1 MKVSSVYIFLFV
13 LLFAL
18 AGCGPEEPE
27 VVALPTRTP
36 RPTFTPTPLPAAPQ
50 PVAAVETA
58 TFTPEPANAA
68 PVAEA
73 PAAEAPVA
81 EPTATDTP
89 APQQAK
95 ALITN
100 AQANVR
106 TGPGTN
112 YALAGTLERGAEFEI
127 VGKNPAGDWW
137 QLCCLNG
144 QNVWIAGFLVDT
156 SGPVDGVAVAAD
168 IPAPPPVV
176 VAPAPAAPTAVPA
189 SAEPTPAPAP
199 AFTVQKGEFVEPR
212 PNSSPLITFYGTLCK
227 QRCPDG
233 GGVGGYKLIVE
244 GPQGRSEV
252 VFEDIASFRHGD
264 PGQPSE
270 FIYNAKLEIP
280 GGPAGNYRA
289 FVADMGGNPVS
300 DAWEYAA
307 SGNLR
312 IFLPR
317 WIVP

>member
-1 MKVSSVYIFLFV
+1 MKISSIYIFLFV

-36 RPTFTPTPLPAAPQ
+36 RPTFTPTPLQAAPQ
-50 PVAAVETA
+50 PVAAAETA

-68 PVAEA
+68 PAAEV
-73 PAAEAPVA
+73 PATEAPVA

-95 ALITN
+95 AVITN

-144 QNVWIAGFLVDT
+144 QNVWIADFLVDT
-156 SGPVDGVAVAAD
+156 SGSVDGVAIAAD
-168 IPAPPPVV
+168 IPAPPPTV
-176 VAPAPAAPTAVPA
+176 PPAPTATPA
-189 SAEPTPAPAP
+189 PAEPTPVPAP
-199 AFTVQKGEFVEPR
+199 VFTLQKGDYVEPR
-212 PNSSPLITFYGTLCK
+212 SNSSPLITFYGTLCK

-233 GGVGGYKLIVE
+233 GGVGGYKLVVE
-244 GPQGRSEV
+244 GPQGRSETI
-252 VFEDIASFRHGD
+252 FEDIPTFRHGD
-264 PGQPSE
+264 PGLASE

-280 GGPAGNYRA
+280 GGPVGNYRA
-289 FVADMGGNPVS
+289 FVTDMGGNQVA
-300 DAWEYAA
+300 DAWDYAA
-307 SGNLR
+307 SGDIR

-317 WIVP
+317 WVVP

>member
-1 MKVSSVYIFLFV
+1 MKISSIYIFLFV

-68 PVAEA
+68 PVSEA
-73 PAAEAPVA
+73 PATEAPAA

-95 ALITN
+95 AVITN

-106 TGPGTN
+106 SGPGTN
-112 YALAGTLERGAEFEI
+112 YALAGAVERGAEFEI

-168 IPAPPPVV
+168 IPAPPPTV
-176 VAPAPAAPTAVPA
+176 PPAPTA
-189 SAEPTPAPAP
+189 TPAPAQPTPVP
-199 AFTVQKGEFVEPR
+199 APIFTLQKGEYVEPR
-212 PNSSPLITFYGTLCK
+212 ANSSPLITFYGTLCR

-233 GGVGGYKLIVE
+233 GGVGGYKLVVE
-244 GPQGRSEV
+244 GPQGRSETI
-252 VFEDIASFRHGD
+252 FEDIPSFRHGD
-264 PGQPSE
+264 PGLPSE

-280 GGPAGNYRA
+280 GGPVGNYRA
-289 FVADMGGNPVS
+289 FVTDMGGNQVA

-307 SGNLR
+307 SGDIR

-317 WIVP
+317 WVVP

>member
-1 MKVSSVYIFLFV
+1 MKLSNIYIFIFV

-18 AGCGPEEPE
+18 AGCGADEPE

-50 PVAAVETA
+50 PVAAVEAA

-68 PVAEA
+68 QASEAVAT
-73 PAAEAPVA
+73 EAPVA

-95 ALITN
+95 AVITN

-112 YALAGTLERGAEFEI
+112 YTVAGTLERGAEFEI
-127 VGKNPAGDWW
+127 VGKNPAGDWF

-168 IPAPPPVV
+168 IPAPPPT
-176 VAPAPAAPTAVPA
+176 APPAPTA
-189 SAEPTPAPAP
+189 TPAPAQPTPVP
-199 AFTVQKGEFVEPR
+199 APSFTVKKDEDVPPR
-212 PNSSPLITFYGTLCK
+212 PNSNPIISFFGMLCK
-227 QRCPDG
+227 GVCPHG
-233 GGVGGYKLIVE
+233 GAASGYKLVVE
-244 GPQGRSEV
+244 GPHGRSE
-252 VFEDIASFRHGD
+252 ASFENTFSHGD
-264 PGQPSE
+264 PGLPSQFFHNVKIE
-270 FIYNAKLEIP
+270 VPGAPAGGYRAYVTDP
-280 GGPAGNYRA
+280 GGNQ
-289 FVADMGGNPVS
+289 VS
-300 DAWEYAA
+300 EAWEYTV
-307 SGNLR
+307 SGDLR
-312 IFLPR
+312 TFLPR
-317 WIVP
+317 WVAP

>member
-1 MKVSSVYIFLFV
+1 MKISSIYIFLFV

-36 RPTFTPTPLPAAPQ
+36 RPTFTPTPLQAAPQ
-50 PVAAVETA
+50 PVAAAETT

-68 PVAEA
+68 PVSEA
-73 PAAEAPVA
+73 PATEAPAA

-95 ALITN
+95 AVITN

-168 IPAPPPVV
+168 IPAPPPTV
-176 VAPAPAAPTAVPA
+176 PPAPTATPA
-189 SAEPTPAPAP
+189 PAEPTPVPAP
-199 AFTVQKGEFVEPR
+199 VFTLQKGDYVEPR
-212 PNSSPLITFYGTLCK
+212 SNSSPLITFYGTLCK

-244 GPQGRSEV
+244 GPQGRSETI
-252 VFEDIASFRHGD
+252 FEDVPTFRHGD
-264 PGQPSE
+264 PGLPSE

-280 GGPAGNYRA
+280 GGPVGNYRA
-289 FVADMGGNPVS
+289 FVADMGGNQVA

-307 SGNLR
+307 SGDIR

-317 WIVP
+317 WVVP